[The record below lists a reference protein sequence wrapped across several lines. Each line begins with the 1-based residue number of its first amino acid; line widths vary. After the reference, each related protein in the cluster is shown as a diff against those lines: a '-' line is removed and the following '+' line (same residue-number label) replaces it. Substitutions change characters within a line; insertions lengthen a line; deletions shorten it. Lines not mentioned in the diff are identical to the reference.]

1 MSRMFREAAWA
12 ISGSLL
18 TFFLPSWSSRGD
30 YSAGATVWLVA
41 AGLAGGLL
49 C

>member
-1 MSRMFREAAWA
+1 MFREATWA

-30 YSAGATVWLVA
+30 YSAGAMVWLVA
-41 AGLAGGLL
+41 AGLAGDLL